1 MPQPTLL
8 NLDEFR
14 VSRSVVIGGR
24 ERILKNM
31 TVEQFL
37 QAGDIERKLE
47 EAGSERAQIPIL
59 IDLIAGHLEDTP
71 REDIL
76 GLDLAQLMIL
86 LAFIRGIGPT
96 EGSAPGQNRLEEN
109 RPGES
114 RAGKRGS
121 RRAR

>member
-1 MPQPTLL
+1 MPQPTIL

-14 VSRSVVIGGR
+14 ISRSVVIGGR

-59 IDLIAGHLEDTP
+59 VDVIAGHLEDTP
-71 REDIL
+71 REEI
-76 GLDLAQLMIL
+76 LDLDLGQLLVL
-86 LAFIRGIGPT
+86 LAFIRGIDPAGDD
-96 EGSAPGQNRLEEN
+96 
-109 RPGES
+109 RPGEP
-114 RAGKRGS
+114 RAGKQRN
-121 RRAR
+121 RRVR

>member
-1 MPQPTLL
+1 MPQPTIL

-59 IDLIAGHLEDTP
+59 VDVIAGHLDDTP
-71 REDIL
+71 REEIL
-76 GLDLAQLMIL
+76 GLDLGQLLVL
-86 LAFIRGIGPT
+86 LAFIRGIDPAGD
-96 EGSAPGQNRLEEN
+96 GQPEE
-109 RPGES
+109 RQPGEP
-114 RAGKRGS
+114 RAGKRGN

>member
-1 MPQPTLL
+1 MPQPTIL

-37 QAGDIERKLE
+37 QAGDVERKLE

-59 IDLIAGHLEDTP
+59 VDLIAGHLDDTP
-71 REDIL
+71 REEIL
-76 GLDLAQLMIL
+76 GLELGQLLAL
-86 LAFIRGIGPT
+86 LAFIRGIDPAGAGRAG
-96 EGSAPGQNRLEEN
+96 ES
-109 RPGES
+109 RPGEL
-114 RAGKRGS
+114 RAGKQQRS

>member
-1 MPQPTLL
+1 MPQPTIL

-59 IDLIAGHLEDTP
+59 VDVIAGHLDDTP
-71 REDIL
+71 REEIL
-76 GLDLAQLMIL
+76 GLDLGQLLVL
-86 LAFIRGIGPT
+86 LAFIRGIDPAGDG
-96 EGSAPGQNRLEEN
+96 EPGER
-109 RPGES
+109 RPGEP

>member
-1 MPQPTLL
+1 MPQPTIL

-37 QAGDIERKLE
+37 QAGDVERKLE

-59 IDLIAGHLEDTP
+59 VDLIAGHLDDTP
-71 REDIL
+71 RDEIL
-76 GLDLAQLMIL
+76 GLELGQLLVL
-86 LAFIRGIGPT
+86 LAFIRGIDPAG
-96 EGSAPGQNRLEEN
+96 ERQ
-109 RPGES
+109 PGEL
-114 RAGKRGS
+114 RAGKQRN

>member
-1 MPQPTLL
+1 MPQPTIL

-37 QAGDIERKLE
+37 QAGDIERK
-47 EAGSERAQIPIL
+47 
-59 IDLIAGHLEDTP
+59 DTP
-71 REDIL
+71 REEIL
-76 GLDLAQLMIL
+76 GLDLGQLLVL
-86 LAFIRGIGPT
+86 LAFIRGIDPAGD
-96 EGSAPGQNRLEEN
+96 GQ
-109 RPGES
+109 PGERQPGEP
-114 RAGKRGS
+114 RAGKRGN

>member
-1 MPQPTLL
+1 MPQPTIL

-59 IDLIAGHLEDTP
+59 VDVIAGHLEGTP
-71 REDIL
+71 REEIL
-76 GLDLAQLMIL
+76 GLDLGQLLVL
-86 LAFIRGIGPT
+86 LAFIRGIDPAET
-96 EGSAPGQNRLEEN
+96 P
-109 RPGES
+109 PGEP